1 MGITECIS
9 ELFSNKKRK
18 TEGFYSTENESIEK
32 SKQIKKKLSQKKGL
46 LYGFIN
52 FENMCYMN
60 SSLQLLT
67 RVSELKEN
75 VKNFDENK
83 INKETDCQGKLIIE
97 FKKII
102 EIIELGKE
110 KISPK
115 DLKKVMGEIDERY
128 KSNNQ
133 EDANEFISNFL
144 SELLEETK
152 SCRNYEIPQ
161 YIEEDEKEAYNKIL
175 NRFFRKKGGSF
186 LVDLFYGIQKI
197 ENKCR
202 NGHIISF
209 KFCNYN
215 MIELS
220 ISKFAKNMNK
230 LNLDIFLTNYIQ
242 PIKCKEK
249 LFCQNCNSELST
261 EVITTIY
268 TLPEYLIIFFGRTI
282 DDKYYDQNIEYED
295 ILDFSKYL
303 YNKSPYK
310 NIKYSLECVIE
321 HSNIINCR
329 HYTSLCQI
337 CQNIWFRFSDSIYG
351 FNNNNY
357 HSKKAILLLYKKIK

>member
-1 MGITECIS
+1 M
-9 ELFSNKKRK
+9 
-18 TEGFYSTENESIEK
+18 ENESIEK
-32 SKQIKKKLSQKKGL
+32 SQQIKKKLNKKKGL

-75 VKNFDENK
+75 VKNFDQNK
-83 INKETDCQGKLIIE
+83 INKETDCQGKLIVE
-97 FKKII
+97 FRKII
-102 EIIELGKE
+102 EIIELGKK
-110 KISPK
+110 KINPK
-115 DLKKVMGEIDERY
+115 EIKKVMGEIDERY

-152 SCRNYEIPQ
+152 SCRNYEIPK

-175 NRFFRKKGGSF
+175 NRFFKKKGGSF

-197 ENKCR
+197 ENKCS

-230 LNLDIFLTNYIQ
+230 LNLGDLLESYLN
-242 PIKCKEK
+242 PIKVNEK
-249 LFCQNCNSELST
+249 ILCEKCGEN
-261 EVITTIY
+261 ITTEISTSIY
-268 TLPEYLIIFFGRTI
+268 SLPKYIIIFFGRTI
-282 DDKYYDQNIEYED
+282 GNKYYDKDIEYQYEM
-295 ILDFSKYL
+295 DFSPYLKTADLLTSEEFKYRL
-303 YNKSPYK
+303 NS
-310 NIKYSLECVIE
+310 VIY
-321 HSNIINCR
+321 HSNFGEHTG
-329 HYTSLCQI
+329 HYTASCLC
-337 CQNIWFRFSDSIYG
+337 NKEWYHFNDS
-351 FNNNNY
+351 
-357 HSKKAILLLYKKIK
+357 HYKKEGIEPQKGNEIILFYTKI